1 MNIPKPPVA
10 PLPPH
15 YSPPA
20 ERPPSGLPPL
30 PHPPP
35 GFPPAAA
42 THGTGYETATG
53 KKHKII
59 YRVGTS
65 SGSHTLPAG
74 ETIEQAIAAAEAYLR
89 DHAAQTGKSTSSSP
103 TAGTVTITA
112 SPAPG
117 VVE

>member
-20 ERPPSGLPPL
+20 VRPPSGLPPL

-35 GFPPAAA
+35 GA
-42 THGTGYETATG
+42 TPGGASHGTGYQTATG
-53 KKHKII
+53 KRHKIV
-59 YRVGTS
+59 YRVSTSTGT
-65 SGSHTLPAG
+65 HALPAG
-74 ETIEQAIAAAEAYLR
+74 ETIEQAIAAAQEYLR
-89 DHAAQTGKSTSSSP
+89 EHANQTMASPGQQATS
-103 TAGTVTITA
+103 GTVTITA
-112 SPAPG
+112 SPVPG